1 VNPIDWVA
9 IVVGSAIVIGTTVS
23 VVKTMVVPRRSWSL
37 LPSLVARG
45 TTALYM
51 FVARRM
57 RSFDVIDRFL
67 GFLAPSIVIGN
78 VLVWLLAYLVGF
90 GLILAPWTPGFAES
104 LRESGSSLFTLGFVS
119 TDTPIPATIDIIA
132 GATGLIVVALTI
144 AYLPTLYAILRDRE
158 RLTKQLE
165 ARAGSPPWGPH
176 ILAGHHEEDALEILP
191 EFFAAWDLWSAGVAE
206 THTKY
211 PALAQFRLPRAGC
224 HWLTSLLAVLDAAA
238 LDLSLRPS
246 TPDPAARMLLR
257 VGDVC
262 MADLAHMARVEDA
275 VDREAPMLD
284 FEEFAAAVTTLSD
297 DGYPVEVTAEEAWPV
312 FRDLRSTYASTAY
325 VIADVVVAPPG
336 PWSGERSLP
345 ARNRP
350 SDVS

>member
-1 VNPIDWVA
+1 MNPIDWVA
-9 IVVGSAIVIGTTVS
+9 IAVGSAIVIGTTVS
-23 VVKTMVVPRRSWSL
+23 VIKTMVVPRRAWSL
-37 LPSLVARG
+37 LPSLVDRG
-45 TTALYM
+45 TTALFM
-51 FVARRM
+51 FLARRM

-67 GFLAPSIVIGN
+67 GFLSPTIVIGN

-90 GLILAPWTPGFAES
+90 GLILSPWTPGLGES
-104 LRESGSSLFTLGFVS
+104 MRESGSSLFTLGLVS

-158 RLTKQLE
+158 KLTKQLE

-176 ILAGHHEEDALEILP
+176 ILRSHRDEDALDLLP
-191 EFFAAWDLWSAGVAE
+191 EFFAAWDLWSAEVAQ
-206 THTKY
+206 THAKY
-211 PALAQFRLPRAGC
+211 PALVQFRLPREAC
-224 HWLTSLLAVLDAAA
+224 HWFTSFLAVLDAAA

-246 TPDPAARMLLR
+246 RRDPAARMLLR
-257 VGDVC
+257 IGAVC
-262 MADLAHMARVEDA
+262 ISDLAHMARVETA
-275 VDREAPMLD
+275 VDRDTPMLD

-297 DGYPVEVTAEEAWPV
+297 DGYPVEVTTEEAWPA

-325 VIADVVVAPPG
+325 LIADVIVAPPG

-350 SDVS
+350 NAVS